1 MSHTLRTCSWSALA
15 AAGLM
20 LGAAP
25 AVAQD
30 YGYGP
35 PPGAYAEPPETV
47 IVTAPPVPRFR
58 EEGSGPRL
66 VNLPPE
72 KVSLST
78 RVRFDDLDLVSWS
91 GARELRARVREAAH
105 RVCGELRDA
114 YPLRQLQG
122 TRCYRDAVENG
133 LVRADEA
140 ITTAR
145 QNAWYGY
152 AYED

>member
-1 MSHTLRTCSWSALA
+1 MSAALRQPSIIAVA
-15 AAGLM
+15 AAGLIASGSVA
-20 LGAAP
+20 LG
-25 AVAQD
+25 QD
-30 YGYGP
+30 YGPP
-35 PPGAYAEPPETV
+35 PPGAYPEPPETI

-78 RVRFDDLDLVSWS
+78 NVRYDDLNLATWDGARQLRWRVRD
-91 GARELRARVREAAH
+91 AAH
-105 RVCGELRDA
+105 QVCGELRDA

-133 LVRADEA
+133 LIRADEA
-140 ITTAR
+140 ISTAR
-145 QNAWYGY
+145 YRAWYGY
-152 AYED
+152 ED